1 VALAYGYSGEG
12 VATSNLSGRVLTDLL
27 TGVDS
32 ALTHLPMANRT
43 PAVWEP
49 EPLRAIGIN
58 LVRRSRYKE
67 IETVERTGRYPQG
80 PSLASRVF
88 RR

>member
-1 VALAYGYSGEG
+1 
-12 VATSNLSGRVLTDLL
+12 
-27 TGVDS
+27 
-32 ALTHLPMANRT
+32 MASHE

-49 EPLRAIGIN
+49 EPLRALGIN

-67 IETVERTGRYPQG
+67 IETVERTGEYPKG
-80 PSLASRVF
+80 PSLAARVF